1 MYPLSDRMKP
11 SINNLPHGA
20 YCELDE
26 LIRLRYPARELK
38 LTRQRKVFSGLV
50 GPHQARFR
58 GRGIEFEE
66 VRIYQPGDDIR
77 NIDWRVTA
85 RSGKPHTKMFR
96 EERERPVLLMVDQS
110 LSMFFGSRNCFK
122 SVLAAHIAAL
132 LAWAAFQNNDRV
144 GGLVFNGREH
154 AEVRPKRSAKNV
166 LRLLS
171 YIDDFNHRLDRQF
184 TPVEHA
190 INGSLEELRRI
201 TRPGANIFIISDFK
215 GLNKN
220 GIKHLHLLS
229 KHNDITAVRIYDPL
243 EQHLPPEGHYTITDG
258 ENRLSLYSGN
268 PELRHRYRERFRI
281 ENDHLLELLGPLGI
295 AILPISTADAPLQYF
310 RQLLG
315 GRK

>member
-1 MYPLSDRMKP
+1 MKP
-11 SINNLPHGA
+11 LVNGAPHGA
-20 YCELDE
+20 YSELNE
-26 LIRLRYPARELK
+26 LIRLRFPARELK
-38 LTRQRKVFSGLV
+38 LGKQRKAFSRMV

-85 RSGKPHTKMFR
+85 RSGKPHTKLFR
-96 EERERPVLLMVDQS
+96 EERERPVLLLVDQG

-144 GGLVFNGREH
+144 GGLVFNGHEH
-154 AEVRPKRSAKNV
+154 AEVRPKRSARNV
-166 LRLLS
+166 LHLLS
-171 YIDDFNHRLDRQF
+171 HIDDFNHRLKRQIAQAE
-184 TPVEHA
+184 PA
-190 INGSLEELRRI
+190 INGALEELRRI

-215 GLNKN
+215 GLSES
-220 GIKHLHLLS
+220 GIKHLHLLG
-229 KHNDITAVRIYDPL
+229 KHNDLTAVRIYDPL

-258 ENRLSLYSGN
+258 ENRLSLYSGD

-281 ENDHLLELLGPLGI
+281 ESDHLMELLGPMGI